1 MVRDFIMQN
10 AGVRDK
16 VNKTQIYIYIYI
28 YMYIYIHVYT
38 NKHIQ
43 NTRTAIPTQ
52 MILSTSST

>member
-16 VNKTQIYIYIYI
+16 VNKTQIYIYIC
-28 YMYIYIHVYT
+28 IHVYT